1 MSEREALVS
10 ILGAGGRLA
19 RALGGYEERPQQL
32 EMARLALAALRE
44 GACALIE
51 AGTGTGKTLAY
62 LVPAL
67 LSGKKVVVSTA
78 TKTLQDQIFFKDIPL
93 LSRAL
98 GVEIPAAYMKGRGNY
113 LCRLRYERFSA
124 EPRFPSREEAAAW
137 PALRE
142 WADSTETGDRAELD
156 LPETFSTWREISA
169 TAEQCLG
176 QRCPHWESCFV
187 TEMRR
192 RAQEARIVVVN
203 HHLFFADAALR
214 TREGEPGVE
223 VIPRADAVVFDEAHA
238 LEDVATAHFGL
249 RVSTY
254 RMQELAGDARRAL
267 DEEARPL
274 FEPLVSAVEQR
285 AAGLFSALEEKT
297 GLLFSVRQGE
307 GVVRLGRE
315 AAEAITR
322 ERDELLSALE
332 ELGEAAS
339 GEPSPELQAIAR
351 RCQTIGAE
359 LRLLTS
365 VEEGQTHVHF
375 LERRGRGLFLQAAPI
390 EVDGELARRVWSQL
404 PAAILTSATLTV
416 DGSFDHA
423 TRRLGLGRGERLVRL
438 RVESPFDYR
447 RQCALYLPRHL
458 PDPQDPAFVDHAA
471 AEIERLVEVTGGRA
485 FALFTSVRNM
495 NRACEL
501 LAPRLPYRVLLQ
513 GQLPKARLLSLFI
526 EEPSVLFATSSFWE
540 GVDVPGPALSLV
552 VIDRLPFASPGHPL
566 VAARIEA
573 LRRRGIDPFSAY
585 QLPQAA
591 IALRQGF
598 GRLVRSR
605 SDRGIVAVLDR
616 RIVTRG
622 YGRIFLRTLPDVARL
637 GRLDEVR
644 AWWEAHEE
652 RSESNSS
659 RISR

>member
-1 MSEREALVS
+1 MNGSDALVS

-19 RALGGYEERPQQL
+19 RALGSYEERPQQV
-32 EMARLALAALRE
+32 EMARVALAALHD
-44 GACALIE
+44 GTHALIE

-93 LSRAL
+93 LARAL

-113 LCRLRYERFSA
+113 LCKLRYEGFCRD
-124 EPRFPSREEAAAW
+124 PRFASREEAAIW
-137 PALRE
+137 PKVVE
-142 WADSTETGDRAELD
+142 WAESTATGDRAELD
-156 LPETFSTWREISA
+156 LPETFATWREISA

-176 QRCPHWESCFV
+176 QRCPHWDECFV

-223 VIPRADAVVFDEAHA
+223 VIPRADAVIFDEAHA
-238 LEDVATAHFGL
+238 LEDVATAHFGVQ
-249 RVSTY
+249 VSTY
-254 RMQELAGDARRAL
+254 RMHELAHDTRRAL
-267 DEEARPL
+267 PEEARPL
-274 FEPLVSAVEQR
+274 FEPLVVAVEQR
-285 AAGLFSALEEKT
+285 AAGLFSALEERT
-297 GLLFSVRQGE
+297 GLLFSARQGE
-307 GVVRLGRE
+307 GVARVGPQV
-315 AAEAITR
+315 AEAVAR

-339 GEPSPELQAIAR
+339 SEPAPEVKAIAR
-351 RCQTIGAE
+351 RCLAIAAE
-359 LRLLTS
+359 LRLLTD
-365 VEEGQTHVHF
+365 VREGGAHVHF

-404 PAAILTSATLTV
+404 PSAILTSATLTV
-416 DGSFDHA
+416 DGSFDHVA
-423 TRRLGLGRGERLVRL
+423 RRLGLGREGSLSRL

-458 PDPQDPAFVDHAA
+458 PDPQDPAFVDRAA

-495 NRACEL
+495 NRAHEL

-513 GQLPKARLLSLFI
+513 GQLPKARLLSRFV
-526 EEPSVLFATSSFWE
+526 EEPSVLFATASFWE

-573 LRRRGIDPFSAY
+573 LRRRGVDPFAAY

-605 SDRGIVAVLDR
+605 SDRGIVAILDR

-622 YGRIFLRTLPDVARL
+622 YGRTFLRTLPDVARL
-637 GRLDEVR
+637 GRLEEVQ
-644 AWWEAHEE
+644 AWWDQEE
-652 RSESNSS
+652 SSESSSS
-659 RISR
+659 RMSR